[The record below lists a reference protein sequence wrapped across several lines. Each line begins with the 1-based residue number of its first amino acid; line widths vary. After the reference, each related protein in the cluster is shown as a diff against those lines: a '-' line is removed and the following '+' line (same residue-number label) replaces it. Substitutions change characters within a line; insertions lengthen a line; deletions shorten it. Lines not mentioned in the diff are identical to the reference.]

1 MTYRIVIPMIAAASL
16 AACALPEKNTL
27 SRADL
32 RAFTADDTRAARF
45 DPTPSADIPTGTA
58 TYEGHI
64 RSDAIVNGEDDFS
77 VAGLLDL
84 RVDMSASAARVGSGD
99 VSGSISDINLF
110 DNNDNGYEDQ
120 KLDGDLDI
128 SGTVREGRVRAT
140 ATGVLGA
147 VLSDTLFEQTS
158 TWSLDLDGDFVD
170 DAESAD
176 VITGRV
182 SGGTNGG
189 STDEYG
195 VLLTGTGRFLG
206 ERQ

>member
-1 MTYRIVIPMIAAASL
+1 MTYRIILPMIAAASL
-16 AACALPEKNTL
+16 TACALPDKNSL
-27 SRADL
+27 NRADL

-45 DPTPSADIPTGTA
+45 DPTPSADIPTGAA
-58 TYEGHI
+58 TYQGHI

-84 RVDMSASAARVGSGD
+84 RVDMSASPTRVGSGD

-110 DNNDNGYEDQ
+110 DDNDNGYEDQ
-120 KLDGDLDI
+120 KLDGDLNI
-128 SGTVREGRVRAT
+128 SGTVREGRLGAT

-182 SGGTNGG
+182 TGGTIGR
-189 STDEYG
+189 STDEYDI
-195 VLLTGTGRFLG
+195 LLTGSGRFLG
-206 ERQ
+206 ERR

>member
-1 MTYRIVIPMIAAASL
+1 MTYRIILPMIAAASL
-16 AACALPEKNTL
+16 AACALPEKNSL
-27 SRADL
+27 NRADL

-45 DPTPSADIPTGTA
+45 DPTPSADIPTGAA
-58 TYEGHI
+58 TYQAHI
-64 RSDAIVNGEDDFS
+64 RSDAVVNGEDDFS
-77 VAGLLDL
+77 VTGLLDL
-84 RVDMSASAARVGSGD
+84 RVDMSASPTRVGSGD

-110 DNNDNGYEDQ
+110 DDNDNGYEDQ
-120 KLDGDLDI
+120 KLDGDLNI
-128 SGTVREGRVRAT
+128 SGTVREGRLGAT

-182 SGGTNGG
+182 SGGTIGG
-189 STDEYG
+189 STDEYDI
-195 VLLTGTGRFLG
+195 
-206 ERQ
+206 

>member
-1 MTYRIVIPMIAAASL
+1 MTYRIILPMIAAASL
-16 AACALPEKNTL
+16 TACALPDKNSL
-27 SRADL
+27 NRADL
-32 RAFTADDTRAARF
+32 RAFTADDTRAAGF
-45 DPTPSADIPTGTA
+45 DPTPSADIPTGAA

-110 DNNDNGYEDQ
+110 DDNDNGYEDQ

-128 SGTVREGRVRAT
+128 SGTVREGRLGAT

-176 VITGRV
+176 VITGRI
-182 SGGTNGG
+182 SGGTTGG
-189 STDEYG
+189 STDEYDI
-195 VLLTGTGRFLG
+195 LLTGSGRFLG
-206 ERQ
+206 ERR